1 MRRVFQ
7 IVIVCAM
14 LLYGLAVTAA
24 PHPYAAVLKAYRG
37 GQYATACKTLV
48 DAPPLF
54 DSPPQIAIGALNRA
68 AAQGSTD
75 ALRAVRA
82 AHTESGDA
90 QRWNS

>member
-7 IVIVCAM
+7 IVIACAM

-24 PHPYAAVLKAYRG
+24 PHPYAAGLKAYRG

-48 DAPPLF
+48 DGPPLF
-54 DSPPQIAIGALNRA
+54 ESPPQVVFGAPNRV
-68 AAQGSTD
+68 AAQGSID